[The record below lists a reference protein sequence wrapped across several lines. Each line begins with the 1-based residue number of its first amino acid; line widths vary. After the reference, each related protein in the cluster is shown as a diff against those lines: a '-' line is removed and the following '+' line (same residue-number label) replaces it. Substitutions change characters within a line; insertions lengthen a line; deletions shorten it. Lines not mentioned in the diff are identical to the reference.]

1 MSTMFSSTAPILRR
15 SSPEGRGLR
24 RMGRRLNDAFTSPC
38 LDENLKCS
46 VNCCIVCL
54 LIIHSTTMTEQDKI
68 TIFDALIKPFLCSDA
83 SMDGQEGNN
92 LFALAIRQL
101 LNSSL
106 LAQQDEHLGCERYER
121 MSTRNGQRNGFKPRT
136 IRTSTGQITLD
147 VPQVRNS
154 QTPFIPI
161 IPGFERGSRIDRA
174 LNLAIAEMYLQG
186 VSTRKVA
193 KVMNEICGGNGV
205 SATYVSQCTAQL
217 DDIFEKWRNRPIPPI
232 AHLFL
237 DATYTKVRRHDIVS
251 DCAVFVAVGIDA
263 ETGRRMVLGVSV
275 GLSEASEHWT
285 TFIQSLLMRGM
296 NRPNCITSDD
306 HKGIRKALAE
316 TLTGVP
322 WQRCQFHFQQNAQA
336 HVTSVRYRSI
346 AALHIRNVFNAGNR
360 VSAKL
365 MIQNTLAVFRADNQ
379 HKLADWFEENVEE
392 CLTIIDCPP
401 EVQRRLRTSNIM
413 ESINRQLKRRTNVIS
428 IFPSETSLLR
438 IVTAKAMDLSDEWEG
453 ISSKA
458 YISPEKLQQAAEVLQ
473 AASSQP
479 QNPAA

>member
-1 MSTMFSSTAPILRR
+1 MFSSTAPILRW
-15 SSPEGRGLR
+15 SSPEGRDQR
-24 RMGRRLNDAFTSPC
+24 RMGRRLNDAFTSAC

-46 VNCCIVCL
+46 VNCCIVRL
-54 LIIHSTTMTEQDKI
+54 STTNSTTMTEQDKI
-68 TIFDALIKPFLCSDA
+68 TIFDALIKPFLRDDSQT
-83 SMDGQEGNN
+83 SEHQEDN

-106 LAQQDEHLGCERYER
+106 LAQRDKHLECERYER
-121 MSTRNGQRNGFKPRT
+121 IPTRNGQRNGFKPRT

-205 SATYVSQCTAQL
+205 SATYVSQCCAQL
-217 DDIFEKWRNRPIPPI
+217 DTLFEKWRNRPIPPI

-237 DATYTKVRRHDIVS
+237 DATDTKVRRNKIVS
-251 DCAVFVAVGIDA
+251 DGAVFVAVGIEA
-263 ETGRRMVLGVSV
+263 ETGRRMVLGISV
-275 GLSEASEHWT
+275 GLSEAAEHWT
-285 TFIQSLLMRGM
+285 AFIQSLMIRGM

-346 AALHIRNVFNAGNR
+346 AAAHIRNVFNAGNR
-360 VSAKL
+360 ASAKL
-365 MIQNTLAVFRADNQ
+365 MIQNALSIFRADKQ
-379 HKLADWFEENVEE
+379 YKLADWVEENIEE
-392 CLTIIDCPP
+392 CLTVIDCPP

-413 ESINRQLKRRTNVIS
+413 ECINRQLKRRTNVIS
-428 IFPSETSLLR
+428 IFPSEASLLR

-453 ISSKA
+453 ISGKS
-458 YISPEKLQQAAEVLQ
+458 YISPEKLQLTAEALQ

-479 QNPAA
+479 QHPAA